1 MKFICP
7 SCERTLELISFYTEG
22 AVLVVDCQECKA
34 VTRVDPVSEEV
45 ITGTVLRTPP
55 RPVAALN
62 APIES
67 TVRTSPG
74 KVTVYYFPAKPKP
87 KPPADISLD
96 ITETPTLATVEGASG
111 GSEIALS
118 TAASEAAAKA
128 NEAAHGDPFAVPAGF
143 CPKCITPKPE
153 GAPACAQCGLT
164 FDKFE
169 PSSVVVSDWLTGTW
183 KALLTRW
190 GDESAHAD
198 VMKQA
203 AGKDELAQVGRLY
216 RLRLASV
223 PQDPFAIRGRD
234 EVLRLAVVP
243 QLVAAAVPREA
254 PKTPAWQYV
263 MALMVVAACLVAIF
277 YMARTFLGGRAPMP
291 SAPVEEPAE
300 AQPPLPSGAELIP
313 PGEEQKHEPLPS
325 GAELIPPKEAPPA
338 DNSVKPLQ

>member
-1 MKFICP
+1 M
-7 SCERTLELISFYTEG
+7 EG

-55 RPVAALN
+55 RPVAALT
-62 APIES
+62 PPTEPMI
-67 TVRTSPG
+67 RTSPG
-74 KVTVYYFPAKPKP
+74 KVPVIYFPAKPKP
-87 KPPADISLD
+87 KPTGDISLD
-96 ITETPTLATVEGASG
+96 ITETPTLSTVESSSG
-111 GSEIALS
+111 GTEIALA
-118 TAASEAAAKA
+118 TAASEAQTKA
-128 NEAAHGDPFAVPAGF
+128 NEAAQGDPFAVPAGF

-169 PSSVVVSDWLTGTW
+169 PSSVGPSEWLASTW

-190 GDESAHAD
+190 GDETAHAE

-203 AGKDELAQVGRLY
+203 ATKDELAQVGRLY

-223 PQDPFAIRGRD
+223 PQDPFALRGRD

-263 MALMVVAACLVAIF
+263 MAFLVVAACLVAIF

-291 SAPVEEPAE
+291 SSSAEAPAE
-300 AQPPLPSGAELIP
+300 AAPPLPSGAELIP
-313 PGEEQKHEPLPS
+313 PGEEHKNEPLPS